1 MVCMTFFE
9 MSLQVKPTVEPFS
22 PATDDDYKYL
32 SRDDI
37 VEQRGLQGKLGA
49 SDDDKSSN
57 AELYDDDDDD
67 DDEFLQ
73 EYRRKRLEELDAA
86 VKRTDSRIK
95 IANGAYDMIRG
106 SDFVK
111 EVTEASEKV
120 WVVCHLR
127 KDSVPDCGILD
138 ACLQV
143 LAERYKGVTKF
154 VKIMS
159 TDCIPGYP
167 DAHLP
172 TILLYHGKK
181 CVKTLVGLGAVGGQ
195 GTSPDRVAL
204 TLNQY
209 GSVCGDPG
217 EERDA
222 QIKGLVRE
230 MLDRH
235 SMYDSDESS

>member
-1 MVCMTFFE
+1 M
-9 MSLQVKPTVEPFS
+9 QVKPTVEPFS

-32 SRDDI
+32 RRDDVI
-37 VEQRGLQGKLGA
+37 EHGVLVQGKLGVN
-49 SDDDKSSN
+49 DDDNSSN
-57 AELYDDDDDD
+57 AELEEDEEE
-67 DDEFLQ
+67 DEFLQ
-73 EYRRKRLEELDAA
+73 EYRRKRLEEMDAA
-86 VKRTDSRIK
+86 VQKMDSQVK
-95 IANGAYDMIRG
+95 IANGTYDMIRG

-127 KDSVPDCGILD
+127 KDSVADCGILD
-138 ACLQV
+138 ACLEV

-154 VKIMS
+154 VKIVS

-172 TILLYHGKK
+172 TMLLYHGKK

>member
-1 MVCMTFFE
+1 MAM
-9 MSLQVKPTVEPFS
+9 QVKPTVEPFS

-37 VEQRGLQGKLGA
+37 IEHGVLVQGKLGV
-49 SDDDKSSN
+49 SDDDNSSN
-57 AELYDDDDDD
+57 AELED

-86 VKRTDSRIK
+86 VKKTDSQVK
-95 IANGAYDMIRG
+95 IANGTYDMIRG

-111 EVTEASEKV
+111 EVTEASEQV

-127 KDSVPDCGILD
+127 KDSVPDCGVLD
-138 ACLQV
+138 ACLEV

-154 VKIMS
+154 VKIVS

-172 TILLYHGKK
+172 TMLLYHGKK

-204 TLNQY
+204 TLNQF

-235 SMYDSDESS
+235 SIYDSDESS

>member
-1 MVCMTFFE
+1 M
-9 MSLQVKPTVEPFS
+9 QAKPRVEPFS
-22 PATDDDYKYL
+22 PATDDDKSYRSIDGIGEKRAL
-32 SRDDI
+32 REKI
-37 VEQRGLQGKLGA
+37 GA
-49 SDDDKSSN
+49 SRSDGDSSSHE
-57 AELYDDDDDD
+57 ELEDEE
-67 DDEFLQ
+67 DEFLQ

-86 VKRTDSRIK
+86 IKKTDPRVKV
-95 IANGAYDMIRG
+95 ANGTYDMIRG

-127 KDSVPDCGILD
+127 KDTVPDCGILD
-138 ACLQV
+138 ACLEA

-154 VKIMS
+154 VKIVS

-172 TILLYHGKK
+172 TMLLYQGKK
-181 CVKTLVGLGAVGGQ
+181 CVKTIVGLGAVGGQ

-204 TLNQY
+204 ALNQY
-209 GSVCGDPG
+209 GSICGDPG

-222 QIKGLVRE
+222 QIKGLVKE
-230 MLDRH
+230 MLDRRC
-235 SMYDSDESS
+235 MYDGDESS

>member
-1 MVCMTFFE
+1 MAM
-9 MSLQVKPTVEPFS
+9 QVKPTVEPFS

-37 VEQRGLQGKLGA
+37 IEHGVLVQGKLGV
-49 SDDDKSSN
+49 SDDDNSSN
-57 AELYDDDDDD
+57 AELGDDD

-86 VKRTDSRIK
+86 VKKTDSQVK
-95 IANGAYDMIRG
+95 IANGTYDMIRG

-111 EVTEASEKV
+111 EVTEASEQV

-138 ACLQV
+138 ACLEV

-154 VKIMS
+154 VKIVS

-172 TILLYHGKK
+172 TMLLYHGKK

-204 TLNQY
+204 TLNQF

-235 SMYDSDESS
+235 SIYDSDESS